1 MKCHSIKQYLII
13 MFVMSIV
20 FLFLLNGCG
29 TTKTSIA
36 IPPSATAI
44 NNYSNINVVENDS
57 NFDLHIFTND
67 KEALIVPCYYWKMLD
82 NNKK

>member
-1 MKCHSIKQYLII
+1 
-13 MFVMSIV
+13 MSIV